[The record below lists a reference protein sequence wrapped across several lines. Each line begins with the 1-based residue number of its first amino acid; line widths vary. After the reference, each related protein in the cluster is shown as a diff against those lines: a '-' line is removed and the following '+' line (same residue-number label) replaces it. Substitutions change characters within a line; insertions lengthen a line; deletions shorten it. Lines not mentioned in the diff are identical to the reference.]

1 MHSIC
6 GRRACE
12 KRHGMNKRQMYFRKE
27 ICAKYSGDNIV
38 LANSY
43 AFEELYLVAEPTAA
57 VWLVMYL
64 MLWE

>member
-1 MHSIC
+1 
-6 GRRACE
+6 
-12 KRHGMNKRQMYFRKE
+12 MNKRQMYFRKE

-57 VWLVMYL
+57 VWLVTYL